1 MPLRLSVVTT
11 RQFDQNT
18 YVMGQSDRDEVIVV
32 DPGFD
37 SDRLIAHLTAKK
49 LTVAAILLTHGHV
62 DHIAGI
68 ERLKAFAPDAP
79 VIIGRI
85 DAPMLTDATLN
96 LSTGFGVP
104 VTAPPAERLLDDGDV
119 VELAGLTFEVR
130 HIPGHSPG
138 SVVFVFADD
147 GAVVAGDVLFS
158 GSVGRTDFPG
168 GSSKQLLDGIRAQ
181 LYTLP
186 GATRVFPGHGPP
198 TTVGEEL
205 ATNPFTR
212 ESA

>member
-1 MPLRLSVVTT
+1 VPLRVAVVTT

-18 YVMGQSDRDEVIVV
+18 YVMGQSDRDEVVVV

-37 SDRLIAHLTAKK
+37 SDRLLAHLTAKK

-62 DHIAGI
+62 DHIAGV

-79 VIIGRI
+79 IVIGRI
-85 DAPMLTDATLN
+85 DAPMLSDAALN
-96 LSTGFGVP
+96 LSAGFGVP
-104 VTAPPAERLLDDGDV
+104 VTSPPAERLLDDGEV

-138 SVVFVFADD
+138 SVVFVFTDD
-147 GAVVAGDVLFS
+147 GAVIAGDVLFN

-168 GSSKQLLDGIRAQ
+168 GSSKQLLDGIRAK

-212 ESA
+212 EGA